1 MFIDTHAHIQ
11 DDMLKDRV
19 IEIVASAKENNVGKI
34 VCASYDLSSSDTA
47 VEFANKFEGVFATV
61 GVHPENCEYYN
72 LDVERKLIELCKDKK
87 VIAIGEIGLDYH
99 YTKENKERQ
108 KEVFE
113 KQILLAD
120 KLSLPVVIHTRDAIG
135 DTLEIVR
142 KNKDKLKKGGVF
154 HCFHESKEVLNEI
167 ISLGFYVSYGG
178 VITFNNANSLR
189 EIVAYTPVERI
200 LTETDCPYMAPVP
213 HRGERNSSIFLCH
226 VAEKIAEIKG
236 VSVQQVEDVTY
247 ENALRIYDKSKKD
260 LIYGIFK

>member
-189 EIVAYTPVERI
+189 EIVAYTPVERM
-200 LTETDCPYMAPVP
+200 LTETDCPYMTPVP
-213 HRGERNSSIFLCH
+213 KRGQINSPENIPLIVKKLSEIKKIDEKEL
-226 VAEKIAEIKG
+226 EKILEQNTK
-236 VSVQQVEDVTY
+236 
-247 ENALRIYDKSKKD
+247 N
-260 LIYGIFK
+260 IYGI